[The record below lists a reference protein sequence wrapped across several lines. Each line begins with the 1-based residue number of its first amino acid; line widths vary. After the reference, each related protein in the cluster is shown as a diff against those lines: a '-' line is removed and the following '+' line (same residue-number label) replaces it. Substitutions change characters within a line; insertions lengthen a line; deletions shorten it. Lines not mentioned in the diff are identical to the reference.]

1 MILWGLRDIGRRPGV
16 RGPFFYR
23 MLTLWYGF
31 TSFLFAAVLFFP
43 VRKLLMSLNINRIQA
58 KKKRALTE
66 EEMKVLKKK
75 VTVIASIIAVT
86 FAFFY
91 NKYIM
96 LKFFKP

>member
-1 MILWGLRDIGRRPGV
+1 
-16 RGPFFYR
+16 
-23 MLTLWYGF
+23 MLTLWYGI

-43 VRKLLMSLNINRIQA
+43 VRKLLMAININRIQA
-58 KKKRALTE
+58 KNKRALTE
-66 EEMKVLKKK
+66 KEMQVLKKK

-91 NKYIM
+91 NKYMM

>member
-1 MILWGLRDIGRRPGV
+1 
-16 RGPFFYR
+16 
-23 MLTLWYGF
+23 MLTVWYGI

-43 VRKLLMSLNINRIQA
+43 VRKLLMSLNINRTQA
-58 KKKRALTE
+58 KNKRALTE
-66 EEMKVLKKK
+66 EELRVLKKK

-91 NKYIM
+91 NKYMM